1 MQRLGAQAPEVPDH
15 VWVLQ
20 VRLRVSLLAVDE
32 GRELNGK
39 RERGKKTQITFTG
52 IMVSY
57 IIQCLLL
64 GLWIIILNIILEF

>member
-1 MQRLGAQAPEVPDH
+1 MQRLGQQAPEVPDH

-39 RERGKKTQITFTG
+39 REREKSTNYVYRNYSIVYNTMPIARFIARFQT
-52 IMVSY
+52 SS
-57 IIQCLLL
+57 
-64 GLWIIILNIILEF
+64 